1 MSKTFCAILTAF
13 LITATG
19 PAALFGQSSDGAQ
32 TLAKIRDFVPGL
44 TADEAQQLAT
54 SGNIETTYEKTVNT
68 RLAPSFGGVSAIRDD
83 LSKIKLVY
91 GIEALYR
98 VPIPEVIRS
107 NPDSWKL
114 LYNIS
119 RSISTLKGIQYYSA
133 SRKRMRIFY
142 LKSYAISDPQSRKA
156 LPDPLVSSIPDQST
170 IYAFQ
175 EDSSFG
181 SYVMKVDYNVG
192 PDAYDPNYL
201 LMSLT
206 NLTTMYYSIIPII
219 DPNSFQMHLAIVPHG
234 DTLYIYGNSGV
245 DTFTIGFLKDHIN
258 KSFTNRLKAIS
269 DWYVAQMK
277 AKADELTH
285 S

>member
-1 MSKTFCAILTAF
+1 MVAA
-13 LITATG
+13 G
-19 PAALFGQSSDGAQ
+19 PAALFAQSNDSAQ
-32 TLAKIRDFVPGL
+32 TLARITDFVPGL
-44 TADEAQQLAT
+44 TANEAQKLA
-54 SGNIETTYEKTVNT
+54 SDGNVETTYEKKIET
-68 RLAPSFGGVSAIRDD
+68 RLAPDFAGVTTIRND

-98 VPIPEVIRS
+98 VPIPESIRS
-107 NPDSWKL
+107 NPDSWKI

-133 SRKRMRIFY
+133 SRQRMRIFY
-142 LKSYAISDPQSRKA
+142 LKSYAISDPNSRKA
-156 LPDPLVSSIPDQST
+156 LADPRVSSIPDQST

-181 SYVMKVDYNVG
+181 SYVMKVDYTVG
-192 PDAYDPNYL
+192 PDSYDPNYL

-219 DPNSFQMHLAIVPHG
+219 DPRSFQMHLSIVPHG
-234 DTLYIYGNSGV
+234 DMLYIYGNSGV